1 MRGWLFIRTG
11 DGTAIPRGR
20 ADEGYRSA
28 GWQRWPMSIDSA
40 GSGAVE
46 EEAATMGGSSEDH
59 HPRTHVV
66 RAGRRDLQRIL
77 PDDRAQMR
85 ASGRPVEQIRRGETM
100 AFIVING
107 IALSWSLYVFYA
119 PWWKGKSR
127 WEWFKAY
134 LPRLLVPFIF
144 VLVLRILTRWQD
156 EASLSV
162 LILLLLLVT
171 GPVLLAAGLSVE
183 IPRFLDSRRPPGR
196 LPSLPKRQR
205 QGQPIPFR

>member
-1 MRGWLFIRTG
+1 MWFVLVV
-11 DGTAIPRGR
+11 AIFNGFF
-20 ADEGYRSA
+20 
-28 GWQRWPMSIDSA
+28 PMIA
-40 GSGAVE
+40 RE
-46 EEAATMGGSSEDH
+46 
-59 HPRTHVV
+59 
-66 RAGRRDLQRIL
+66 
-77 PDDRAQMR
+77 MR

-183 IPRFLDSRRPPGR
+183 IPRFLRLRRARSAPITSEASATGPTDPVSMTAPR
-196 LPSLPKRQR
+196 NDATRAEPSH
-205 QGQPIPFR
+205 GTG